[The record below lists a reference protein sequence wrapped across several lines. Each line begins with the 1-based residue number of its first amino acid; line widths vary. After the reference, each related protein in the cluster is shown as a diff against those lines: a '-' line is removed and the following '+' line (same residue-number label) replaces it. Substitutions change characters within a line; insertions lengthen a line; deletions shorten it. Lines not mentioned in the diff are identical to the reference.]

1 MVAQIQQFATM
12 VTDVTL
18 YLSIA
23 DWCILWDVQVT
34 NGFIP
39 KTLFFCKCNSVR
51 IGQNIQNEVSV
62 ERSIFTDV
70 VAYQLIS
77 LNWTLT
83 GSKKENM
90 YRSIWNENDQSRRQ
104 RV

>member
-1 MVAQIQQFATM
+1 M
-12 VTDVTL
+12 
-18 YLSIA
+18 
-23 DWCILWDVQVT
+23 T

-77 LNWTLT
+77 LN
-83 GSKKENM
+83 
-90 YRSIWNENDQSRRQ
+90 
-104 RV
+104 

>member
-1 MVAQIQQFATM
+1 MA
-12 VTDVTL
+12 
-18 YLSIA
+18 
-23 DWCILWDVQVT
+23 

-39 KTLFFCKCNSVR
+39 RTLFFCECNSVR

-77 LNWTLT
+77 LN
-83 GSKKENM
+83 
-90 YRSIWNENDQSRRQ
+90 
-104 RV
+104 